1 MHIDLAMSVAG
12 LVVGVVVG
20 LTGMGGGALM
30 TPILVLFFHTNP
42 AAAVS
47 SDLVASLFMKPIG
60 GTIHWRRA
68 TVHKGIVKWLL
79 AGAVPAAFAG
89 VFVINALGGKTAAD
103 RIKVLLG
110 IALVVAFSAMVLRE
124 FVAHRGEAS
133 DDEGLSDPVHRLLT
147 LTVGVVGGLIV
158 GMTSVGGGSIMIVA
172 LMWMYPR
179 LSNRVLVGTGL
190 VQAIPLVGSAALA
203 HLLFGDVQ
211 FGVTTSLLIGAIPGV
226 YVGAQISSR
235 TTASWLRP
243 ILAAVLLASALK
255 LLSAPSLF
263 TGAVAVAAA
272 LILLILPVAVRRIRG
287 EQEPPESRDDDTI
300 MLPSSV
306 PAPGAPARETAAGA
320 NLR

>member
-1 MHIDLAMSVAG
+1 MSVAG
-12 LVVGVVVG
+12 LIVGVVVG

-30 TPILVLFFHTNP
+30 TPVLVLFFHTNP

-79 AGAVPAAFAG
+79 VGAVPAAFAG
-89 VFVINALGGKTAAD
+89 VFVINALGGKAAAD
-103 RIKVLLG
+103 RVKVLLG
-110 IALVVAFSAMVLRE
+110 AALVVAFAAMVLRE
-124 FVAHRGEAS
+124 FVAHRAGAA
-133 DDEGLSDPVHRLLT
+133 DDEGVGDPVHRLAT
-147 LTVGVVGGLIV
+147 LIVGIVGGLIV

-203 HLLFGDVQ
+203 HLIFGNVQ
-211 FGVTTSLLIGAIPGV
+211 FGVTTSLLLGAIPGV
-226 YVGAQISSR
+226 FVGAQISSR
-235 TTASWLRP
+235 TTAPWLRP
-243 ILAAVLLASALK
+243 VLAAVLLASAMK
-255 LLSAPSLF
+255 LLDAPSLV
-263 TGAVAVAAA
+263 TGLVAVAVA
-272 LILLILPVAVRRIRG
+272 IVLLGVPAVLRRIGGRR
-287 EQEPPESRDDDTI
+287 PPAQPAGDTI
-300 MLPSSV
+300 TLPASMPASS
-306 PAPGAPARETAAGA
+306 PPARETRAGA